1 MLSLSGSS
9 RYFLYRPA
17 ADMRKSFDGLSGL
30 VREGLTKDPLNGDVF
45 IFFNA
50 RRTQVKLLVW
60 ERDGFAIWY
69 KRLEKGTFEL
79 PVRDEKTNGSEL
91 RSEELL
97 LILQGISLQSVRRR
111 KRFDPDSHR
120 EDKNIFASGNQNLF
134 ING

>member
-1 MLSLSGSS
+1 MLSLSGSN
-9 RYFLYRPA
+9 RYFFYRPA

-30 VREGLTKDPLNGDVF
+30 VREGLSKDPLSGDVF

-50 RRTQVKLLVW
+50 RRTQVKLLIW

-79 PVRDEKTNGSEL
+79 PVQNENTNASEL

-111 KRFDPDSHR
+111 KRF
-120 EDKNIFASGNQNLF
+120 EMEKNIFALNDQNNF